1 MNTFIWNGTCEN
13 EIFNI
18 KMNLIKQNYQT
29 DYTLTGEMDSSLK
42 KMKLY
47 IYSPS
52 SFIDLYQT
60 AFMSFIC
67 GAQNW

>member
-29 DYTLTGEMDSSLK
+29 DYTLTG
-42 KMKLY
+42 
-47 IYSPS
+47 
-52 SFIDLYQT
+52 
-60 AFMSFIC
+60 
-67 GAQNW
+67 GNG